1 MNALIPGQKYNVRF
15 TCFEMLDE
23 WRKTD
28 TEIIH
33 PFAENYDIENGI
45 IYWPE
50 QSAAEIEIEVDN
62 NYTLDINNIKA
73 NRALFD
79 SGDGYI
85 TELKFVDQSPFLY
98 NFFRAFIGY
107 PIHFPFTTT
116 HIADRVTNALG
127 LTGNITVVPTSE
139 FGEFYEKI
147 LNIIYT
153 PKTEDQEAAV
163 AFPEWTPQTSGL
175 YLAGV
180 DRVDTFGIALR
191 FRDNA
196 GLIAPRPSYTYA
208 IGENE
213 RAGFYLHSD
222 PPYLSGK
229 TATSARF
236 NIPPAEVI
244 TKQFTAKVDLQSYNN
259 STAIAEYDDFNFFD
273 DDNEH
278 SNARIAF
285 NLNLDSNNFAP
296 DNFGHYSR
304 ILVQFSDD
312 VSNAPNADSPY
323 YEMENFVIEQR
334 NNLTFNGW
342 NRARR

>member
-50 QSAAEIEIEVDN
+50 QESLIIETDRDPVYFAQNDIVDN
-62 NYTLDINNIKA
+62 WDIFQQ
-73 NRALFD
+73 R
-79 SGDGYI
+79 GGYI
-85 TELKFVDQSPFLY
+85 TELRFVAQTPILY

-107 PIHFPFTTT
+107 PIHFPFTSTPNINREDFT
-116 HIADRVTNALG
+116 LSTLG
-127 LTGNITVVPTSE
+127 LATGTVTKPSDRFAKIYKDLFNIE
-139 FGEFYEKI
+139 FRGESTGEYI
-147 LNIIYT
+147 
-153 PKTEDQEAAV
+153 AAS
-163 AFPEWTPQTSGL
+163 WTPQTSGL
-175 YLAGV
+175 YLEEIVRDGDHA
-180 DRVDTFGIALR
+180 IALR

-196 GLIAPRPSYTYA
+196 GLVAPRPSQNYV

-244 TKQFTAKVDLQSYNN
+244 TKQFTAKVELQSYNN
-259 STAIAEYDDFNFFD
+259 STAIGEYDVGNFFD

-304 ILVQFSDD
+304 ILVQFSDNIASAP
-312 VSNAPNADSPY
+312 SNDSPY
-323 YEMENFVIEQR
+323 YEMENFVIEER
-334 NNLTFNGW
+334 NSLVFNGW